1 MSQHVEHAHTEEDIQ
16 QLVSE
21 PHTWDSI
28 PEERRTKDFL
38 LDVVR
43 INPYILKCIPRS
55 DLTRSM
61 EIARLVVTKSG
72 IGTEFAFYIN
82 AAVFRERETMLQAV
96 SLNYKWLWFTQNTFP
111 YDREFI
117 LLALQNNGRAYE
129 LINNTDTE
137 NKNNLCFIRQAL
149 RATNG
154 NCYNSIPRDI
164 LFTPEFILTLA
175 LVHNTKMSELFE
187 TTERC
192 EPYREIEIGP
202 QLSKLMTCESACKFQ
217 RDLLYARCRPDM
229 YDALQR
235 RPLPLHPLFQEM
247 LNVKENTQTR
257 QYLHRMLE
265 LDIPIKEGYQEAVRR
280 FQNSPDL
287 FLMDLSG
294 EQFQIYN
301 WTSSNDLQQTARE
314 QNPHLGP
321 FEISLNGEPYCG
333 DTWMEFRNRV
343 IYGEEV
349 DFDQWMLVYSDL

>member
-1 MSQHVEHAHTEEDIQ
+1 MYQRVKHIHTEIDYKLRQE
-16 QLVSE
+16 L
-21 PHTWDSI
+21 
-28 PEERRTKDFL
+28 RTTKG
-38 LDVVR
+38 
-43 INPYILKCIPRS
+43 KC
-55 DLTRSM
+55 
-61 EIARLVVTKSG
+61 
-72 IGTEFAFYIN
+72 
-82 AAVFRERETMLQAV
+82 
-96 SLNYKWLWFTQNTFP
+96 W
-111 YDREFI
+111 
-117 LLALQNNGRAYE
+117 
-129 LINNTDTE
+129 
-137 NKNNLCFIRQAL
+137 KNI
-149 RATNG
+149 
-154 NCYNSIPRDI
+154 SRDI
-164 LFTPEFILTLA
+164 LFTPEVILTMA
-175 LVHNTKMSELFE
+175 LVHNNKMSQLFE
-187 TTERC
+187 ITEKC
-192 EPYREIEIGP
+192 EPYRKIKIGR
-202 QLSKLMTCESACKFQ
+202 LVSKLMTCESACKFL
-217 RDLLYARCRPDM
+217 RDLSNYRYKLDM
-229 YDALQR
+229 CDR